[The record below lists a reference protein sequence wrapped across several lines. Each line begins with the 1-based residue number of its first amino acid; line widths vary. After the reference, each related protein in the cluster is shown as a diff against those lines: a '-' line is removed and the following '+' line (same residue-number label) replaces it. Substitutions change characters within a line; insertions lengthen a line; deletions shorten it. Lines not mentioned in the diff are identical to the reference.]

1 MARRDDLT
9 LDLPGVARRR
19 GRPASGKAQTS
30 AQRQAA
36 YRKRLQAIPREVYDA
51 AWDAV
56 KQAIRGDSALTIEQA
71 RAVYQAEVVKAK
83 NADMPAYRDSAAA
96 GGFVSCSASTTATN
110 CQK

>member
-1 MARRDDLT
+1 MARRDELT

-19 GRPASGKAQTS
+19 GRPASGKAQTP

-71 RAVYQAEVVKAK
+71 RAVYQAEVVKARE
-83 NADMPAYRDSAAA
+83 AVFP
-96 GGFVSCSASTTATN
+96 SCSASTTATN